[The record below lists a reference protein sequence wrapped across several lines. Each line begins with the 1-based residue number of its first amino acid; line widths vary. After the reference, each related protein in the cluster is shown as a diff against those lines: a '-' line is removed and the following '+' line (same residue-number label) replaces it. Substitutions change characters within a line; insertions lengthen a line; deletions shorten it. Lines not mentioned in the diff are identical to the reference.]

1 MLMRRSVARA
11 GTAVAALAGCSVSF
25 AAPTADAPA
34 ARSYNTVTSAGYQPA
49 RPFRVGVLGAT
60 GAVGQRF
67 LQHLDGHPWFRVTR
81 LGASERSAGKPYA
94 EAANWMVSPDVPA
107 YLRGMKVVGCMPED
121 FGGDVDLVFSA
132 LVRARGCGG
141 GGARRPALSIRPHI
155 PAAPSIAGRARCG
168 HRRARL
174 PRRGRARL

>member
-1 MLMRRSVARA
+1 MLMRRTVARA
-11 GTAVAALAGCSVSF
+11 GSAVAALAGCSVSF
-25 AAPTADAPA
+25 AAPAADAPA
-34 ARSYNTVTSAGYQPA
+34 SRSYNTVTSAGYQPA

-132 LVRARGCGG
+132 LVRAQ
-141 GGARRPALSIRPHI
+141 RRR
-155 PAAPSIAGRARCG
+155 RRQQRRR
-168 HRRARL
+168 RRAACAQSLTPSLSLRPPL
-174 PRRGRARL
+174 FFF